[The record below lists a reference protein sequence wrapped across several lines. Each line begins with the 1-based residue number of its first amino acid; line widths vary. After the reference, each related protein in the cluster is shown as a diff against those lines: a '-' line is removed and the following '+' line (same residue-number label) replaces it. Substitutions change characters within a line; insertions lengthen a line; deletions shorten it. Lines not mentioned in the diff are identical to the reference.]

1 MKHDDKQ
8 QIEQHIGRAR
18 EDEREKGRAAVAV
31 GAQDGGGKRK
41 TTRYSGGF
49 LCLTMFYWRLKT
61 EP

>member
-49 LCLTMFYWRLKT
+49 NA
-61 EP
+61 

>member
-18 EDEREKGRAAVAV
+18 EDEREKGRTAVAV

-41 TTRYSGGF
+41 TIRYLGGF
-49 LCLTMFYWRLKT
+49 YA
-61 EP
+61 